1 MARMA
6 SRPKR
11 VRVMFRGIPYMLD
24 LVKCR
29 RALVA
34 RQVDGDLDSMQ
45 SLANAVGISRS
56 TGSRFFS
63 GRPTSLTVTL
73 RILEALHL
81 RFHDVTTPVVE
92 DGEDAEQEPPSAGVR
107 ITPAPSRPKPDTG
120 LRLGA

>member
-24 LVKCR
+24 LANCR

-45 SLANAVGISRS
+45 SLADAVGISRS

-63 GRPTSLTVTL
+63 GRPTSLTVML
-73 RILEALHL
+73 KILEALHL
-81 RFHDVTTPVVE
+81 KFHDVTTPVVE
-92 DGEDAEQEPPSAGVR
+92 DGEDAEPPSAGVR
-107 ITPAPSRPKPDTG
+107 TTPAPSRPKPGTG
-120 LRLGA
+120 LRRGA